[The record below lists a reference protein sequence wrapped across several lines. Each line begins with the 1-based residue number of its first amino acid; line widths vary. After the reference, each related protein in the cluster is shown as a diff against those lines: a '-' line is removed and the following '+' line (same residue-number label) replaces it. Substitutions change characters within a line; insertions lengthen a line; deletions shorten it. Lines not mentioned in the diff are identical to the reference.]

1 MLNEKFNFMNDSI
14 SIIGKRC
21 ARFEESMVQ
30 VNQIVKN
37 YNPKMIILFGSYVN
51 GDPTPESDVD
61 MLVIFDT
68 VKSTKLLSSKISL
81 SLEHTFPLDIIVKT
95 QEQINKRLQIGDY
108 FIEDIINSGKVIYE
122 RNS

>member
-1 MLNEKFNFMNDSI
+1 MNDSI

-21 ARFEESMVQ
+21 ARFEEIMVQ

-51 GDPTPESDVD
+51 GNPTPESDVD
-61 MLVIFDT
+61 MLVILDT
-68 VKSTKLLSSKISL
+68 VKSAKLLSSKISL

-108 FIEDIINSGKVIYE
+108 FIEDIIKSGKVIYE